1 MNLENQIEAVLF
13 WKGEP
18 VKISKLANILNT
30 DEISIKLGLDKLEAS
45 LNGQRGLVLQRKD
58 DEVSLATAKEVS
70 PIIEKITK
78 DEMVK
83 DLGKAGLETL
93 AIIIYKGP
101 VTRAEIDYIRGVQ
114 SNFILRNLSIRGLI
128 EKITNPQDQR
138 SFLYQPSF
146 DLLSYLGLSKI
157 EEMPEMEAVRKDLA
171 EFAEKKMAESKPLEI
186 APEDETLTE
195 AN

>member
-18 VKISKLANILNT
+18 VKIKKLADILNT
-30 DEISIKLGLDKLEAS
+30 DEISIKLGLDKLEES
-45 LNGQRGLVLQRKD
+45 LNGHRGLILQRKD
-58 DEVSLATAKEVS
+58 DEVSLATGKEVG

-78 DEMVK
+78 EELVK

-128 EKITNPQDQR
+128 EKITNPKDQR
-138 SFLYQPSF
+138 SFLYQPTF
-146 DLLSYLGLSKI
+146 ELLSYLGLSKL
-157 EEMPEMEAVRKDLA
+157 EEMPELEVVRRDLV
-171 EFAEKKMAESKPLEI
+171 EFSQKKTDNTKPLET
-186 APEDETLTE
+186 APEDNGLSE
-195 AN
+195 N